1 LGGET
6 GCEAWTLTLGRLE
19 IQTGDL
25 EGLTVDLH
33 RDVDLIIGRGCD
45 AQLRLSDDAV
55 SRQHA
60 VVTYDDE
67 ALHYIIEDLA
77 STNGTRLNGKRIRS
91 VALVEGDR
99 ILIGETTLRFALPK
113 DD

>member
-1 LGGET
+1 M
-6 GCEAWTLTLGRLE
+6 TLGRLE
-19 IQTGDL
+19 IHNGDL

-33 RDVDLIIGRGCD
+33 RDVDLIIGRGLD

-67 ALHYIIEDLA
+67 ALNYIIEDLA

-91 VALVEGDR
+91 AALVEGDR
-99 ILIGETTLRFALPK
+99 ILIGETTLRFALRK